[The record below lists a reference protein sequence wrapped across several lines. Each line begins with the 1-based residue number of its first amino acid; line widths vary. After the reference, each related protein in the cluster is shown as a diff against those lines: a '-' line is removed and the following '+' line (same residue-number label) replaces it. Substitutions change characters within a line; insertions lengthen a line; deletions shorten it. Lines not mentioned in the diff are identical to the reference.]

1 MNTSSGWNHLR
12 GLFLLS
18 VLGAILCTSAYAGPS
33 IYREAT
39 TRPPTASDM
48 PAQKTVKI
56 YIMSSASAIP
66 KPISWVIGGVI
77 TTASPIQIV
86 GRGETVNR

>member
-1 MNTSSGWNHLR
+1 MKTGSRWNHLR

-18 VLGAILCTSAYAGPS
+18 ALGVILCSSAYAGPT
-33 IYREAT
+33 IYRGAT
-39 TRPPTASDM
+39 THPPTASDM

-66 KPISWVIGGVI
+66 KPISYVIGGLI

>member
-1 MNTSSGWNHLR
+1 MKTRSGWSHLR

-18 VLGAILCTSAYAGPS
+18 VLGVMVCTSAFAGPS
-33 IYREAT
+33 IYRDAT
-39 TRPPTASDM
+39 TRPPTAPDM

-66 KPISWVIGGVI
+66 RPISYVIGGLI
-77 TTASPIQIV
+77 TTPTPIQII
-86 GRGETVNR
+86 GRGETVSR

>member
-1 MNTSSGWNHLR
+1 
-12 GLFLLS
+12 
-18 VLGAILCTSAYAGPS
+18 
-33 IYREAT
+33 
-39 TRPPTASDM
+39 M

>member
-1 MNTSSGWNHLR
+1 MKTGSRWNHLR

-18 VLGAILCTSAYAGPS
+18 VLGVILCTSAYAGPT
-33 IYREAT
+33 IYRDASARPLSAT
-39 TRPPTASDM
+39 DM

-66 KPISWVIGGVI
+66 RPISYVIGGVI
-77 TTASPIQIV
+77 TTPSPVQIV
-86 GRGETVNR
+86 GRGETVSR